1 MNPRNIEENHNTNNT
16 LAERIDDGTTRA
28 RPKTKKKNHHHHRK
42 KESEE
47 TRRFRRRRRRPR
59 VARVFATKRALLFRD
74 GFPKCN
80 VLRAR
85 RIVFESESKKD
96 TRNTRKRKTPFRFDR
111 EREKREKREKS
122 PPRRVA
128 KKTKRTGGFTSGLF
142 GTSHDDKCICDD
154 TQKEFS
160 HTKRENSKTKKKEY
174 VHLRCQKF

>member
-1 MNPRNIEENHNTNNT
+1 MSTLSHQSVVFFDRWRLETNRENHPNNNNI
-16 LAERIDDGTTRA
+16 ERIDDGTTRA
-28 RPKTKKKNHHHHRK
+28 RPTTKNHHHHHHRK

-80 VLRAR
+80 VLRAH
-85 RIVFESESKKD
+85 VESFLNLNPKR
-96 TRNTRKRKTPFRFDR
+96 TRGTHAKEKHPFDSTER

-128 KKTKRTGGFTSGLF
+128 KKKTKRTGGFTSGLF
-142 GTSHDDKCICDD
+142 GTSHDD
-154 TQKEFS
+154 
-160 HTKRENSKTKKKEY
+160 
-174 VHLRCQKF
+174 V